1 MCQINPIS
9 PYNLAEESQAIREL
23 RQQLSDNQPT
33 KRQTSSVIKDPQS
46 EMVRQLMQRISLGQ
60 V

>member
-1 MCQINPIS
+1 MCQINPTS
-9 PYNLAEESQAIREL
+9 PYNFAEESQAIRDL

-46 EMVRQLMQRISLGQ
+46 EMVRHLMQRISLGQ